1 MKKNEMRIAELY
13 NLDHTI
19 AKDLMEE
26 YEYPWEV
33 LPHIGDFVCKLGAS
47 LPKSEY
53 DNPMEGIWIHKT
65 ARVAPTAG
73 IIGPVIIGPA
83 AEIRHCAYIRGKV
96 IIGAN
101 AVVGNSTELKNVILF
116 DNVQVPHYNYVGDSV
131 LGYKAHMGAG
141 SITSNVKSDK
151 QLVKVHGEDG
161 DIETGM
167 KKFGAMIGDEVEVGC
182 GSVLNPGTII
192 GKNTNIYPLSSV
204 RKCVN
209 AHSIYKNQGE
219 IAQKQ

>member
-33 LPHIGDFVCKLGAS
+33 LPHIGDFVRKLGAS

-73 IIGPVIIGPA
+73 IIGQIG
-83 AEIRHCAYIRGKV
+83 R
-96 IIGAN
+96 
-101 AVVGNSTELKNVILF
+101 
-116 DNVQVPHYNYVGDSV
+116 
-131 LGYKAHMGAG
+131 AH
-141 SITSNVKSDK
+141 V
-151 QLVKVHGEDG
+151 
-161 DIETGM
+161 
-167 KKFGAMIGDEVEVGC
+167 
-182 GSVLNPGTII
+182 
-192 GKNTNIYPLSSV
+192 
-204 RKCVN
+204 
-209 AHSIYKNQGE
+209 
-219 IAQKQ
+219 